1 MWRWADIAFYL
12 LLLLYAVWMRPHSLV
27 SFAAVAVASVAF
39 PLWIVARVQLGSAF
53 SLRAKAHHL
62 VTTGLYSR
70 IRHPVYFF
78 GTIAGLASVVALQVW
93 WVLVLALLLESI
105 TVVRAVREERIL
117 ESVFGEEYRQYRER
131 TWF

>member
-1 MWRWADIAFYL
+1 MGKMPVADPPSQPEERMTPWRA
-12 LLLLYAVWMRPHSLV
+12 
-27 SFAAVAVASVAF
+27 
-39 PLWIVARVQLGSAF
+39 PLAIPKRGAMA
-53 SLRAKAHHL
+53 
-62 VTTGLYSR
+62 
-70 IRHPVYFF
+70 
-78 GTIAGLASVVALQVW
+78 W